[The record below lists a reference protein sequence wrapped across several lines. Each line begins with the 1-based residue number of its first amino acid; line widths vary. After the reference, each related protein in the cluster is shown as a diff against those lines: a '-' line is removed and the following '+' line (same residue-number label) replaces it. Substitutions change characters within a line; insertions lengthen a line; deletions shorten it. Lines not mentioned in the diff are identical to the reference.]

1 VRGGEV
7 KSCLLLCGVLEEWRS
22 GARGPKKPDSGK
34 GEGARVC
41 RTTTPMMMTTVVVT
55 VVVVVVEG
63 GKGERER
70 EKETEKTKRRRAE
83 ERESCSAWT
92 CASLHGRP
100 GDSLSAR

>member
-70 EKETEKTKRRRAE
+70 ERDGEDEAQESRR